1 MLEELVFVSRQI
13 IQLFTTSPELTKTT
27 HDFEALWVEMQNG
40 SQRNMIC
47 SVIYLHPNGYI
58 QNFMDNLNSTVVR
71 IHRKDKFCITLGDF
85 NLDLL
90 KLENRKLFKHL
101 RGPLVFNHFPIVKK
115 IYILLFPIIL
125 RSNNET
131 IFIFMNLL

>member
-1 MLEELVFVSRQI
+1 MFKYQVIYLLSNPVFQMLEELVFVSRQI

-27 HDFEALWVEMQNG
+27 HDFEALWVKMQNR
-40 SQRNMIC
+40 SQSTMIC

-58 QNFMDNLNSTVVR
+58 QNFMDNLNSTVDR

-90 KLENRKLFKHL
+90 KLDSHADTENFLNTLGVLQFSTTS
-101 RGPLVFNHFPIVKK
+101 
-115 IYILLFPIIL
+115 LL
-125 RSNNET
+125 
-131 IFIFMNLL
+131 